1 MTDIAVVADDFARVA
16 DVLAVM
22 TAKTTV
28 EIEMPDVVWMSLPV
42 GPHLREKIGLKDP
55 LQLGGRGLDVVTSLG
70 MKIRIVLG
78 VKLIESRRNRP
89 DALVFG
95 CIRLAQ

>member
-22 TAKTTV
+22 TTKTTV
-28 EIEMPDVVWMSLPV
+28 EIKMSDVVGMSLPV
-42 GPHLREKIGLKDP
+42 GLHLREKIRSKDP
-55 LQLGGRGLDVVTSLG
+55 LKFGGRCLDVVASLG

-78 VKLIESRRNRP
+78 IKLIETRRNRP
-89 DALVFG
+89 DPLVFS
-95 CIRLAQ
+95 CIRLA